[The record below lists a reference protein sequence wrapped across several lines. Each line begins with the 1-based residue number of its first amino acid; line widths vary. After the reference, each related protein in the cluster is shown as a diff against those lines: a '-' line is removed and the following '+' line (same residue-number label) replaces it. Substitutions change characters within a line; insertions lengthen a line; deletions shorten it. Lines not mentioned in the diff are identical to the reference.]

1 MYLRVVLQ
9 KLGSL
14 IMVDGDYMLTTST
27 LTPYW
32 LEPEGCMLRFL
43 KHNSV
48 TPLGINQ
55 KNIHK
60 LTRHLAT
67 LTPSFPFKYP
77 VLTAILFFERELPFL
92 LAGCPI
98 TNTVLS
104 FSTAQCH

>member
-27 LTPYW
+27 LTPYCR

-67 LTPSFPFKYP
+67 LTPSF
-77 VLTAILFFERELPFL
+77 
-92 LAGCPI
+92 
-98 TNTVLS
+98 S
-104 FSTAQCH
+104 F